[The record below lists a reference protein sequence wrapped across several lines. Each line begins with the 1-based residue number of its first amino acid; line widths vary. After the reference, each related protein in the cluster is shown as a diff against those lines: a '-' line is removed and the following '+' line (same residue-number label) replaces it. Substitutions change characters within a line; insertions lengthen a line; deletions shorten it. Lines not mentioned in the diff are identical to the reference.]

1 VLGDVG
7 GFGVGSDLTWQAF
20 GGVSYD
26 INETWSIKAGY
37 RALATDY
44 ENGGFRL
51 DAVSHGPV
59 VGLGV
64 RF

>member
-1 VLGDVG
+1 M
-7 GFGVGSDLTWQAF
+7 GSDLTWQAF
-20 GGVSYD
+20 GCLSYD

-44 ENGGFRL
+44 ENGGFKL

-59 VGLGV
+59 VGLGI